1 MSIEIG
7 SFEAKADL
15 PELLRRVREGAHY
28 TITHRGKPVAELVP
42 IGRGSA
48 TTVAQAV
55 ERMQSFKRVQ
65 GVSGRDLAEWIAEG
79 RAVPAGR
86 HRA

>member
-1 MSIEIG
+1 MGIEIG
-7 SFEAKADL
+7 SFGAKTKL
-15 PELLRRVREGAHY
+15 SELLRRVQGGAHY
-28 TITHRGKPVAELVP
+28 TITRRGKPVAELLPV
-42 IGRGSA
+42 GRGTV

-55 ERMQSFKRVQ
+55 ERMQSFKRVK
-65 GVSGRDLAEWIAEG
+65 GVSGQDLAEWIVEG